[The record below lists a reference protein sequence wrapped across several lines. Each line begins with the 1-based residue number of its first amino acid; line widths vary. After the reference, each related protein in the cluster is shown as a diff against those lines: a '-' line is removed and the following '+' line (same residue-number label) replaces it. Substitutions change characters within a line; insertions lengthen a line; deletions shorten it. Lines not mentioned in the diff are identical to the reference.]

1 MLMPELYRHAA
12 PPSYAVEVSTLYL
25 HKNTSVSLLRYH
37 FVWCPKRRRKVL
49 IGNVALR
56 LKELLEEKTAELG
69 WSIVALEIM
78 PDHVHLFLG
87 TDPDVSPTQVMH
99 ALKGYTSRVL
109 RQEFPKLQAM
119 PSLWTRSYWVSTA
132 GKVSAE
138 VIERYIAE
146 QKTRD

>member
-1 MLMPELYRHAA
+1 M
-12 PPSYAVEVSTLYL
+12 EVPTPYL

-56 LKELLEEKTAELG
+56 LKELLEEKTAGLG
-69 WSIVALEIM
+69 WEIVALEIM

-109 RQEFPKLQAM
+109 RQEFPKLQTM
-119 PSLWTRSYWVSTA
+119 PSLWTRSFLVSTA
-132 GKVSAE
+132 GNVSAAT
-138 VIERYIAE
+138 IEKYIGE

>member
-1 MLMPELYRHAA
+1 M
-12 PPSYAVEVSTLYL
+12 EVPTPYL
-25 HKNTSVSLLRYH
+25 HKNTSVSLLRYD

-49 IGNVALR
+49 VGNVAQR
-56 LKELLEEKTAELG
+56 LKELLEQKTAELG
-69 WSIVALEIM
+69 WSIVAMEIM

-109 RQEFPKLQAM
+109 RQEFPGLQTM

-132 GKVSAE
+132 GNVSAE
-138 VIERYIAE
+138 VIQRYIAE

>member
-1 MLMPELYRHAA
+1 M
-12 PPSYAVEVSTLYL
+12 EVPTAYL

-49 IGNVALR
+49 VGNVAER
-56 LKELLEEKTAELG
+56 LKELLEQKTAELG
-69 WSIVALEIM
+69 WSIVAIEIM
-78 PDHVHLFLG
+78 PDHIHLFLG

-109 RQEFPKLQAM
+109 RQEFPGLQTM

-132 GKVSAE
+132 GNVSAST
-138 VIERYIAE
+138 IQRYIAE

>member
-1 MLMPELYRHAA
+1 VDV
-12 PPSYAVEVSTLYL
+12 PSPYL

-49 IGNVALR
+49 TGAVEAR
-56 LKELLEEKTAELG
+56 LKELLQAKAVELG
-69 WSIVALEIM
+69 WGIVALEVM
-78 PDHVHLFLG
+78 PDHVHLFLS
-87 TDPDVSPTQVMH
+87 TDPEVSPTQVMH

-109 RQEFPKLQAM
+109 RQEFPRLQTM

-132 GKVSAE
+132 GNVSAE
-138 VIERYIAE
+138 TIARYIAE

>member
-1 MLMPELYRHAA
+1 M
-12 PPSYAVEVSTLYL
+12 EVPTAYL

-49 IGNVALR
+49 VGNVAER
-56 LKELLEEKTAELG
+56 LKELLEQKTAELG
-69 WSIVALEIM
+69 WSIVAIEIM

-109 RQEFPKLQAM
+109 RQEFPGLQTM

-132 GKVSAE
+132 GNVSAST
-138 VIERYIAE
+138 IQRYIAE

>member
-1 MLMPELYRHAA
+1 MCYTE
-12 PPSYAVEVSTLYL
+12 EVPTPYL
-25 HKNTSVSLLRYH
+25 HRNTSVSLLRYH

-49 IGNVALR
+49 TGNVALR
-56 LKELLEEKTAELG
+56 LKELLEEMTADLG
-69 WSIVALEIM
+69 WSIVALKIM

-109 RQEFPKLQAM
+109 RQEFPKLQTM

-132 GKVSAE
+132 GNVSAAT
-138 VIERYIAE
+138 IEKYIAE

>member
-1 MLMPELYRHAA
+1 MPT
-12 PPSYAVEVSTLYL
+12 SYL

-49 IGNVALR
+49 VGNVAQR
-56 LKELLEEKTAELG
+56 LKELLEQKTTELG
-69 WSIVALEIM
+69 WSIVAMEIM

-87 TDPDVSPTQVMH
+87 TDPDVSPTQVMY
-99 ALKGYTSRVL
+99 ALKRYTSRVL
-109 RQEFPKLQAM
+109 RQEFPVLQTM

-132 GKVSAE
+132 GNVSAE
-138 VIERYIAE
+138 VIQRYIAQ